1 MTPAPLPQPHS
12 RFQTRLQTRRAFLGT
27 GLTVVGGL
35 AAALALPG
43 TAVAA
48 QNETKYFPLV
58 LSPWLYADANP
69 QRAVLALSHSTSKGI
84 KYASGPSVKVRFRS
98 PEGTWTPL
106 VQTTYD
112 RVGLPKG
119 RGVYVTEAAFTTP
132 GVWKAEARA
141 GGQKIPFS
149 LEVNG
154 APAGPVA
161 GDMAPTAPSPT
172 TADTL
177 GVDPICTRDPAC
189 PLHTISISDAL
200 GQGKPVVVLFATP
213 ARCQSQYCAPVLDE
227 FLKVSEPYRDRA
239 FFVHVEIYKS
249 ATGTTLVPTVDA
261 WKLPGEP
268 AMFGID
274 TAGVVRTRLEGAFG
288 GTEMQQEIDALLK
301 SSSGG

>member
-1 MTPAPLPQPHS
+1 MTPAPLSQPHS
-12 RFQTRLQTRRAFLGT
+12 RRTFLGT

-35 AAALALPG
+35 ATAWALPG
-43 TAVAA
+43 TAFAA
-48 QNETKYFPLV
+48 QDETKYFPLV
-58 LSPWLYADANP
+58 LSPWLYANAEP
-69 QRAVLALSHSTSKGI
+69 QRTVLALSHSTSKGI
-84 KYASGPSVKVRFRS
+84 QYASGPSVKIRFRS
-98 PEGTWTPL
+98 PDGSWTPL

-119 RGVYVTEAAFTTP
+119 RGVYVTDATFATP

-141 GGQKIPFS
+141 GGQRIPFS
-149 LEVNG
+149 LEVN
-154 APAGPVA
+154 ATPKAPVA

-172 TADTL
+172 TTDTL
-177 GVDPICTRDPAC
+177 GVDPICTRDPEC
-189 PLHTISISDAL
+189 PLHTVSISDVI

-227 FLKVSEPYRDRA
+227 FLKVSEPLRERA
-239 FFVHVEIYKS
+239 HFVHVEIYKR

-261 WKLPGEP
+261 WDLPAEP

-274 TAGVVRTRLEGAFG
+274 TAGVVRSRLEGAFG
-288 GTEMQQEIDALLK
+288 GTEMQQEIDTLLQ

>member
-1 MTPAPLPQPHS
+1 MTPAPLSQPHS
-12 RFQTRLQTRRAFLGT
+12 RLQTRRAFLGT

-35 AAALALPG
+35 ATALALPG
-43 TAVAA
+43 TAFAA
-48 QNETKYFPLV
+48 QDETKYFPLV

-84 KYASGPSVKVRFRS
+84 QYASGPSVKVRFRS
-98 PEGTWTPL
+98 PDGTWTPL

-149 LEVNG
+149 LEVNE

-161 GDMAPTAPSPT
+161 GDLAPTAPSPT
-172 TADTL
+172 TTDTL
-177 GVDPICTRDPAC
+177 GVDPICTRDPEC
-189 PLHTISISDAL
+189 PLHTVSLSDVI
-200 GQGKPVVVLFATP
+200 GKGRPVVVMFATP

-227 FLKVSEPYRDRA
+227 FLKVSEPYRDQA
-239 FFVHVEIYKS
+239 SFVHVEIYKS

-274 TAGVVRTRLEGAFG
+274 TAGVVRSRLEGAFG

-301 SSSGG
+301 PSSGG